1 MMSSSGSGLL
11 LNESND
17 YEDDEVAEKSFCGR
31 YVRYNQVLDRGPRN
45 TVYIG
50 FDLVD
55 GMEVSGNKV
64 TVDDSFQ
71 SEEHMHRLNTL
82 LKPLKHNNIIKSC
95 SYWVDHQTKTINVI
109 SESFTSGSLR
119 QFRQKHRNVDIIAIK
134 NWARQILQGLC
145 YLHTRDPPIVHGD
158 LTCQNIFVN
167 GNTGQVKTGYIGL
180 PTIMSQ
186 PPELHEK
193 QIEYSPVV
201 DVHSFGLCMLELVTS
216 EFPYSCSDGKTQAL
230 LAKVKDTKV
239 KQFIEKCLL
248 SASTMDLLKDPFFE
262 IPAFTTC
269 VNDTPDLVS
278 VLEFKISNKKSEFRL
293 RGERADGNSISLTLR
308 IADKCSGRVTKI
320 EFVLNLA
327 ADMTLSIAWEMV
339 EQLELPKEDV
349 CKTTG
354 SRVIFAR
361 AVLPLLERSSIVCK
375 TSGRGSL
382 CTRAMF
388 WLLERCHFL
397 CLALKR

>member
-1 MMSSSGSGLL
+1 
-11 LNESND
+11 
-17 YEDDEVAEKSFCGR
+17 
-31 YVRYNQVLDRGPRN
+31 
-45 TVYIG
+45 
-50 FDLVD
+50 
-55 GMEVSGNKV
+55 MEWRSLWNKV

-95 SYWVDHQTKTINVI
+95 SYWVDHQTKTINMI

-119 QFRQKHRNVDIIAIK
+119 HFREKHRNVDIIAIK

-167 GNTGQVKTGYIGL
+167 GNTGQVKIGYIGL

-193 QIEYSPVV
+193 QIEYSPAV

-216 EFPYSCSDGKTQAL
+216 EYPYSYSDGKTQAL
-230 LAKVKDTKV
+230 LAKVKDTQV

-248 SASTMDLLKDPFFE
+248 SVSTMDLLKDPFFE
-262 IPAFTTC
+262 IPTFTTC
-269 VNDTPDLVS
+269 INDTPDLVS

-308 IADKCSGRVTKI
+308 IADKCSGQVTKI
-320 EFVLNLA
+320 EFVFNLD
-327 ADMTLSIAWEMV
+327 ADMTLAIAWEMV

-349 CKTTG
+349 
-354 SRVIFAR
+354 SLIAELMDNVIMKM
-361 AVLPLLERSSIVCK
+361 VPCWMPSSVRF
-375 TSGRGSL
+375 SGVKFSYGDPILVS
-382 CTRAMF
+382 
-388 WLLERCHFL
+388 
-397 CLALKR
+397 

>member
-11 LNESND
+11 LNEFND
-17 YEDDEVAEKSFCGR
+17 YEDDQVAEKSSCGR
-31 YVRYNQVLDRGPRN
+31 YVRYNEVLDRGLRN
-45 TVYIG
+45 NVYLG

-55 GMEVSGNKV
+55 GMEVTWNKV
-64 TVDDSFQ
+64 RVDDSFQ
-71 SEEHMHRLNTL
+71 SEECVHGLNTL
-82 LKPLKHNNIIKSC
+82 LKPLKHQNIIKSG
-95 SYWVDHQTKTINVI
+95 SSWVDHQTKTINMI

-119 QFRQKHRNVDIIAIK
+119 QYRQKHRNVDIIAIK

-167 GNTGQVKTGYIGL
+167 GNTGQVKIGYIGL
-180 PTIMSQ
+180 PTIMEQ
-186 PPELHEK
+186 HPEIHEEH
-193 QIEYSPVV
+193 IEYSPVV

-216 EFPYSCSDGKTQAL
+216 EYPYSYSDGQTQTL
-230 LAKVKDTKV
+230 LAEVKDTQV

-248 SASTMDLLKDPFFE
+248 SASTMELFQDPFFE

-278 VLEFKISNKKSEFRL
+278 VLEFKMSNEKSEFRL

-308 IADKCSGRVTKI
+308 IVDKCSGQVTNI
-320 EFVLNLA
+320 EFVFNLD
-327 ADMTLSIAWEMV
+327 ADTALSIVWEMV

-349 CKTTG
+349 TLIAELMDN
-354 SRVIFAR
+354 VIMKM
-361 AVLPLLERSSIVCK
+361 VPCWMPSSVRF
-375 TSGRGSL
+375 SGVKFSYGDPILVS
-382 CTRAMF
+382 
-388 WLLERCHFL
+388 
-397 CLALKR
+397 